1 MIDPRLAL
9 LPTPLIAA
17 PNLAGALGLRRVW
30 IKRDDLVGPGLGGN
44 KARKLAT
51 ILERTELD
59 AVDTL
64 VTGGA
69 SQSNHARITS
79 AIAAVLGLRCDLV
92 LAGRQPPR
100 SSANLLL
107 DQLLGA
113 DITFVTDVDYDALDV
128 AIEARAASLRELGR
142 RPLVIPIGAATADGV
157 DAYRSAG
164 RELTAQ
170 THDVDYV
177 FVADGSGS
185 THAGLAA
192 GLDNTTVVGV
202 DVGIRP
208 DLHVA
213 VDRMYREAGGTGTIT
228 IDTDHVDG
236 GYGIVGDRTR
246 GAVTMLART
255 EGLLLDPVYS
265 AKAFSALMTWTR
277 DGRVPKDA
285 AVVFWHTGGTPALFA
300 SRYAET
306 FTAR

>member
-1 MIDPRLAL
+1 MIDARLAL
-9 LPTPLIAA
+9 LPTPLVAA
-17 PNLAGALGLRRVW
+17 PNLAAALGLRHVW
-30 IKRDDLVGPGLGGN
+30 IKRDDIVGPGLGGN

-51 ILERTELD
+51 ILERAELAD
-59 AVDTL
+59 IDTL

-69 SQSNHARITS
+69 TQSNHARITT
-79 AIAAVLGLRCDLV
+79 AIAAVLGLRSDLV
-92 LAGRQPPR
+92 LAGAEPQRP
-100 SSANLLL
+100 SANLLL

-113 DITFVTDVDYDALDV
+113 DITFVRDVGYDGLDA
-128 AIEARAASLRELGR
+128 AIEDRAATLRELGR

-164 RELTAQ
+164 HELAGQ
-170 THDVDYV
+170 VDRVDYV

-192 GLDNTTVVGV
+192 GLATTRVVGV

-208 DLHVA
+208 DLSDA

-228 IDTDHVDG
+228 IDADHIDG
-236 GYGIVGDRTR
+236 GYGIVGERTR
-246 GAVTMLART
+246 RAITTLART

-265 AKAFSALMTWTR
+265 AKALAALMTWAR
-277 DGRVPKDA
+277 DGRIPKDA

-300 SRYAET
+300 NRYAEA